1 MAPEKQFAANRRN
14 AAKSTGPKT
23 AQGKQVARTSA
34 LKHGLRAEP
43 VVIPK
48 DERRCRMHGGAEGSG
63 APKGNK
69 KALKNGFDTREAL
82 EERRRLRKLMADA
95 RKMLKELV

>member
-1 MAPEKQFAANRRN
+1 
-14 AAKSTGPKT
+14 
-23 AQGKQVARTSA
+23 
-34 LKHGLRAEP
+34 
-43 VVIPK
+43 
-48 DERRCRMHGGAEGSG
+48 MHGSAEESG

-69 KALKNGFDTREAL
+69 KALKKRVLYPRGLL